1 MHVVVVGGGVAGL
14 AAAWFL
20 RSRGELAGRADSAP
34 QVRVTVLEGAKR
46 VGGKLAL
53 GEVGGLTLDLGAE
66 ALLNRRPEAVDLA
79 RAVGLGEDLVHPR
92 TTSAGVWT
100 RGKVRPLPAAQVMGV
115 PADPGSGSLI
125 GILSRAGAA
134 RVAGDLM
141 LPLHKQPDVSV
152 AKFVSQRMGDEV
164 VVRLVD
170 PLLGGVY
177 AGRAEDLSMFATLP
191 QLARAVYEPERLMA
205 VAAEVRARAA
215 EDGSPVFAGIHGGV
229 GRLPARL
236 AQVSGAEV
244 RTGVIVREL
253 RRSPTGWQL
262 IAGPR
267 TDPELIEADAVVLA
281 VPGPA
286 AARLLSE
293 EVPVA
298 AGELAGVE
306 YASMA
311 IVTLV
316 LPAGEATPS
325 LSGSG
330 FVVPAI
336 DRRTIKAVTASSNKW
351 GWTAEVAQG
360 ATVLRASVGRFGD
373 ITDLALTDEEL
384 VAKVRADLSHAI
396 GLYAHPIDATVT
408 RWGGALPQYTVG
420 HLERVERIR
429 GAVAAVPGL
438 AVCGALYEG
447 IGIAACVASAQRA
460 ADAVLAGTPATAE

>member
-1 MHVVVVGGGVAGL
+1 MVVVGGGIAGL

-20 RSRGELAGRADSAP
+20 RAP
-34 QVRVTVLEGAKR
+34 GVEVTVLEGAKR

-79 RAVGLGEDLVHPR
+79 KAVGLGEDLVHPN

-100 RGKVRPLPAAQVMGV
+100 RGKVRPLPQAQVMGV
-115 PADPGSGSLI
+115 PAEPGGGSLI
-125 GILSRAGAA
+125 GILSKAGAA

-141 LPLHKQPDVSV
+141 LPLHKQLDVSV
-152 AKFVSQRMGDEV
+152 ATFVGQRMGNEV
-164 VVRLVD
+164 VQRLVD

-205 VAAEVRARAA
+205 VAAEVRAKAA
-215 EDGSPVFAGIHGGV
+215 DVGTPVFAGIVGGV

-236 AQVSGAEV
+236 VEVSGARV
-244 RTGVIVREL
+244 RTDVIVREL
-253 RRSPTGWQL
+253 HRREAGWQL
-262 IAGPR
+262 VAGPT
-267 TDPELIEADAVVLA
+267 TDPELIEADAVILA

-286 AARLLSE
+286 AARLLSD

-316 LPAGEATPS
+316 LPPGEATPP
-325 LSGSG
+325 LQGSG

-336 DRRTIKAVTASSNKW
+336 DRRTVKAVTQSSNKW
-351 GWTAEVAQG
+351 QWTADAAGG

-373 ITDLALTDEEL
+373 IADLALSDEEL
-384 VAKVRADLSHAI
+384 VAKVRGDLSTAI
-396 GLYAHPIDATVT
+396 GLYSTPIDAAVT

-429 GAVAAVPGL
+429 RAVAAVPGL

-447 IGIAACVASAQRA
+447 VGIAACVASARSA
-460 ADAVLAGTPATAE
+460 ADTVLSGSPAKAE